1 MRCLWEIKCDIVDRY
16 KDGDDWVYAKGKKTE
31 IELIK
36 ELMELC
42 TKYAQEVHELKQ
54 ELEVLDTWEAYRKA
68 QLKLSDVK
76 QAFKLWTIGLEEL
89 DTARDKLNEACVA
102 LRESEDYVK
111 SVKQKLLDG
120 EGGEAELKERNSA

>member
-1 MRCLWEIKCDIVDRY
+1 MRDLWEIKCDIVDRY
-16 KDGDDWVYAKGKKTE
+16 KDGNDWVYAKGKKAE

-42 TKYAQEVHELKQ
+42 TEYAQKNHELKE

-89 DTARDKLNEACVA
+89 DIAREKLNEACVA

-111 SVKQKLLDG
+111 SVKNRLLG
-120 EGGEAELKERNSA
+120 EEEKNT

>member
-1 MRCLWEIKCDIVDRY
+1 MRDLWEIKCDIVDRY
-16 KDGDDWVYAKGKKTE
+16 KEGQDWVYAKGKKTE

-42 TKYAQEVHELKQ
+42 TEYAQKNHELKE

-76 QAFKLWTIGLEEL
+76 QAFKMWTIGLQEL
-89 DTARDKLNEACVA
+89 DTAREKLDDACVA

-111 SVKQKLLDG
+111 SVKNRLLG
-120 EGGEAELKERNSA
+120 EEEKDT

>member
-1 MRCLWEIKCDIVDRY
+1 MRDLWEIKCDIVDRY
-16 KDGDDWVYAKGKKTE
+16 KDGNDWVYAKGKKTE

-36 ELMELC
+36 ELMEVC
-42 TKYAQEVHELKQ
+42 TEYAQKNHELKG

-76 QAFKLWTIGLEEL
+76 QAFNMWTIGLQEL
-89 DTARDKLNEACVA
+89 DTAREKLNEACVA

-111 SVKQKLLDG
+111 SVKDRLLG
-120 EGGEAELKERNSA
+120 KEEKNT

>member
-1 MRCLWEIKCDIVDRY
+1 MRDLWEIKCDIVDRY
-16 KDGDDWVYAKGKKTE
+16 KEGQDWVYAKGKKTE

-42 TKYAQEVHELKQ
+42 TEYAQKNHELKE

-89 DTARDKLNEACVA
+89 DTAREKLDDACVA

-111 SVKQKLLDG
+111 SVKNRLLG
-120 EGGEAELKERNSA
+120 EEEKDT

>member
-1 MRCLWEIKCDIVDRY
+1 MRDLWEIKCDIVDRY

-36 ELMELC
+36 ELMEVC
-42 TKYAQEVHELKQ
+42 TNYAQKVHELKE

-76 QAFKLWTIGLEEL
+76 YAFKLWTIGLEEL
-89 DTARDKLNEACVA
+89 DTAREKLNEACVA

-111 SVKQKLLDG
+111 SVKNKLLG
-120 EGGEAELKERNSA
+120 QEENNA

>member
-1 MRCLWEIKCDIVDRY
+1 MRDLWEIKCDIVDRY
-16 KDGDDWVYAKGKKTE
+16 KDGHDWVYAKGKKAE

-42 TKYAQEVHELKQ
+42 TEYAQKNHELKE

-89 DTARDKLNEACVA
+89 DTARKKLNEACVA

-111 SVKQKLLDG
+111 NVKNRLLG
-120 EGGEAELKERNSA
+120 EEEKNT